1 MLNLKNVLVF
11 VDPYDT
17 NDHVLDRVRYLQR
30 TDTFDV
36 HLISADYTQY
46 LIEGYYFD
54 GVELER
60 LRRDYLLERK
70 EALEHIADS
79 LRASGIRVTTA
90 AHWGHPAYQVLI
102 DAAANKHADLVIHA
116 YRKHSLAERIFLSN
130 DDWQLA
136 KHCPAPLL
144 MVRDREM
151 NDPRAY
157 CARLTRTTGIPSRA
171 GSITGCWI

>member
-1 MLNLKNVLVF
+1 
-11 VDPYDT
+11 
-17 NDHVLDRVRYLQR
+17 
-30 TDTFDV
+30 
-36 HLISADYTQY
+36 
-46 LIEGYYFD
+46 
-54 GVELER
+54 
-60 LRRDYLLERK
+60 
-70 EALEHIADS
+70 
-79 LRASGIRVTTA
+79 
-90 AHWGHPAYQVLI
+90 PAYQVLI